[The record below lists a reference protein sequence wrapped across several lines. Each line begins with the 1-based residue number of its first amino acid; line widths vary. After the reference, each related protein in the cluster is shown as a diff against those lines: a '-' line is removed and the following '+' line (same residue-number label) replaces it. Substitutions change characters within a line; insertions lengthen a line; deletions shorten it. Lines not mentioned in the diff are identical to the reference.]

1 MQVLVV
7 LLVGEGGKGAGDM
20 ATYFAAHWVEVEV
33 EVGARDKTEEVDLV
47 VQVEDFQLRGLARL
61 EGKFQDFSRT
71 LLAIGALKDLVKQT
85 YNRQQQC
92 HWSN

>member
-20 ATYFAAHWVEVEV
+20 ATYFAAHWVEVVVEV

-47 VQVEDFQLRGLARL
+47 VQVEDFQLKGGLRANFKTFPGLIRYL
-61 EGKFQDFSRT
+61 PSEPRKT
-71 LLAIGALKDLVKQT
+71 
-85 YNRQQQC
+85 
-92 HWSN
+92 

>member
-47 VQVEDFQLRGLARL
+47 VQVETI
-61 EGKFQDFSRT
+61 S
-71 LLAIGALKDLVKQT
+71 
-85 YNRQQQC
+85 
-92 HWSN
+92 

>member
-33 EVGARDKTEEVDLV
+33 EVEVGARDKTEEVDLV
-47 VQVEDFQLRGLARL
+47 VQVEDFQLRGL

-85 YNRQQQC
+85 
-92 HWSN
+92 

>member
-7 LLVGEGGKGAGDM
+7 LLVGEGGKGAGNM
-20 ATYFAAHWVEVEV
+20 ATYFAAHWVEVEVEV

-47 VQVEDFQLRGLARL
+47 VQVEDFQLRGL

-71 LLAIGALKDLVKQT
+71 LLAIGAVKDLLKQT
-85 YNRQQQC
+85 
-92 HWSN
+92 

>member
-20 ATYFAAHWVEVEV
+20 ATYFAAHWVEVVVEV

-47 VQVEDFQLRGLARL
+47 VQVEDFQLRGL

-85 YNRQQQC
+85 
-92 HWSN
+92 